1 MSRLEKTKRFITR
14 FDTTACKSQELNIF
28 HDLMDEEG
36 FLPFHLRVNRIKVAT
51 AMHKA
56 YSNGLNEG
64 YKNYLQNLD
73 SVESDPSIIEELS
86 IARYDDL
93 QLQQAFVRGYENA
106 RAYVSPENYGSNS
119 SENFQTSNAGVT
131 DSSGDTAINQTES

>member
-1 MSRLEKTKRFITR
+1 MSRLDKNKRFITR
-14 FDTTACKSQELNIF
+14 FDTTEVKSQDLNF
-28 HDLMDEEG
+28 LHDLMDDEG

-64 YKNYLQNLD
+64 YKKHLEGLEG
-73 SVESDPSIIEELS
+73 VESDPSIVEELS

-93 QLQQAFVRGYENA
+93 QLQQAFIRGYENS
-106 RAYVSPENYGSNS
+106 RAYIATENHGSDF
-119 SENFQTSNAGVT
+119 SETLQTSNAGAMESPV
-131 DSSGDTAINQTES
+131 DTGENQ

>member
-1 MSRLEKTKRFITR
+1 MSRVDKVKRFITR
-14 FDTTACKSQELNIF
+14 FDTTEPVSQELNFF
-28 HDLMDEEG
+28 HDLMDDEG

-64 YKNYLQNLD
+64 YKEHLESLED
-73 SVESDPSIIEELS
+73 VESDPSIVQELS

-93 QLQQAFVRGYENA
+93 QLQQAFIQGYLNS
-106 RAYVSPENYGSNS
+106 RAYVAPENHESGS
-119 SENFQTSNAGVT
+119 SETPHTSNAGAT
-131 DSSGDTAINQTES
+131 DSPGDGSEN

>member
-1 MSRLEKTKRFITR
+1 MSRLDKNKRFITR
-14 FDTTACKSQELNIF
+14 FDTTEVKSQDFNIF
-28 HDLMDEEG
+28 DDLMDDEG

-64 YKNYLQNLD
+64 YKNYLEGL
-73 SVESDPSIIEELS
+73 EGAEGDPSIIEELS

-93 QLQQAFVRGYENA
+93 QLQQAFIRGYENS
-106 RAYVSPENYGSNS
+106 RAYVATENRDSDF
-119 SENFQTSNAGVT
+119 SETPQISNAG
-131 DSSGDTAINQTES
+131 ATESPVDTGENQ

>member
-1 MSRLEKTKRFITR
+1 MSRLEKNKRFLTR
-14 FDTTACKSQELNIF
+14 FDTTPCKSQEFNFF

-64 YKNYLQNLD
+64 YKKYLEGLD
-73 SVESDPSIIEELS
+73 GVESDPSIIEELS

-93 QLQQAFVRGYENA
+93 QLQQAYVRGYENA
-106 RAYVSPENYGSNS
+106 RAYVTPEYYGSNT
-119 SENFQTSNAGVT
+119 SETSQTSNAGGT
-131 DSSGDTAINQTES
+131 ESSGNTGETE